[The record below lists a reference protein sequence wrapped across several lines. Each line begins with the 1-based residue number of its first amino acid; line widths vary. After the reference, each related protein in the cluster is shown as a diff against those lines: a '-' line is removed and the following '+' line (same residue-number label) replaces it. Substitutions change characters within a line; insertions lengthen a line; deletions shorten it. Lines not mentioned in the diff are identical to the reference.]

1 MEKYYKKW
9 FKILNIPAAILFV
22 VVILVPFIMGVA
34 YSFTAWRGS
43 YFKGS
48 EHWYG
53 ALVGFKNYIKVFHSQ
68 KFITSFIYTIKFTIV
83 AVVVKNIISLGMALM
98 VRKVGKGK
106 GFFRTVF
113 FFPNLLGGLA
123 MGFIWSFIFQNVYS
137 LMLFGEDSP
146 IHIPFLCDML
156 QDPNKA
162 VFAMAI
168 MATWQTAGYLM
179 LIYLNGLNNIP
190 EDLYE
195 AASIDGATAWQKFRH
210 ITVPMLMPAFTIVF
224 FLTLSSSFKMLDE
237 NLALTGGDFGTRML
251 SLQIL
256 LTTRENTPPNY
267 GMAQAQAVIFFI
279 LIAVV
284 SIVLLLLRERRL
296 RHNDCKQ
303 KNKTGR
309 NVCNSDSS
317 EYLYVIPNLLFDRE
331 LIQESERNCRI
342 SNLRSV
348 FF

>member
-9 FKILNIPAAILFV
+9 FKILNIPAIILFV

-43 YFKGS
+43 DFKGS

-68 KFITSFIYTIKFTIV
+68 KFITSFIYTIKFTVV
-83 AVVVKNIISLGMALM
+83 AVVIKNIVSLGMALM

-137 LMLFGEDSP
+137 LMLFGEESP

-279 LIAVV
+279 LIATV
-284 SIVLLLLRERRL
+284 SII
-296 RHNDCKQ
+296 Q
-303 KNKTGR
+303 
-309 NVCNSDSS
+309 
-317 EYLYVIPNLLFDRE
+317 VIVTKRKE
-331 LIQESERNCRI
+331 IEA
-342 SNLRSV
+342 
-348 FF
+348 

>member
-9 FKILNIPAAILFV
+9 FKILNIPAIILFV

-53 ALVGFKNYIKVFHSQ
+53 ALVGFKNYIKVFRSQ
-68 KFITSFIYTIKFTIV
+68 KFITSFIYTIKFTVV
-83 AVVVKNIISLGMALM
+83 AVVIKNIVSLGMALM

-137 LMLFGEDSP
+137 LMLFGEESP

-195 AASIDGATAWQKFRH
+195 AAAIDGATAWQKFRH

-279 LIAVV
+279 LIATV
-284 SIVLLLLRERRL
+284 SII
-296 RHNDCKQ
+296 Q
-303 KNKTGR
+303 
-309 NVCNSDSS
+309 
-317 EYLYVIPNLLFDRE
+317 VIVTKRKE
-331 LIQESERNCRI
+331 IEA
-342 SNLRSV
+342 
-348 FF
+348 

>member
-9 FKILNIPAAILFV
+9 FKILNIPAIILFV

-83 AVVVKNIISLGMALM
+83 AVVVKNIVSLGMALM

-284 SIVLLLLRERRL
+284 SIV
-296 RHNDCKQ
+296 Q
-303 KNKTGR
+303 
-309 NVCNSDSS
+309 
-317 EYLYVIPNLLFDRE
+317 VIVTKRKE
-331 LIQESERNCRI
+331 IEA
-342 SNLRSV
+342 
-348 FF
+348 

>member
-1 MEKYYKKW
+1 
-9 FKILNIPAAILFV
+9 
-22 VVILVPFIMGVA
+22 
-34 YSFTAWRGS
+34 
-43 YFKGS
+43 
-48 EHWYG
+48 
-53 ALVGFKNYIKVFHSQ
+53 
-68 KFITSFIYTIKFTIV
+68 
-83 AVVVKNIISLGMALM
+83 
-98 VRKVGKGK
+98 
-106 GFFRTVF
+106 
-113 FFPNLLGGLA
+113 

-137 LMLFGEDSP
+137 LMLFGEDSS

-279 LIAVV
+279 LIATV
-284 SIVLLLLRERRL
+284 SII
-296 RHNDCKQ
+296 Q
-303 KNKTGR
+303 
-309 NVCNSDSS
+309 
-317 EYLYVIPNLLFDRE
+317 VIVTKRKE
-331 LIQESERNCRI
+331 IEA
-342 SNLRSV
+342 
-348 FF
+348 

>member
-9 FKILNIPAAILFV
+9 FKILNIPAVILFV

-53 ALVGFKNYIKVFHSQ
+53 ALVGFKNYLKVFHSQ
-68 KFITSFIYTIKFTIV
+68 KFITSFIYTIKFTVV
-83 AVVVKNIISLGMALM
+83 AVVVKNIVSLGMALM

-195 AASIDGATAWQKFRH
+195 AASLDGATAWQKFRH
-210 ITVPMLMPAFTIVF
+210 ITVPMLMPAFTVVF
-224 FLTLSSSFKMLDE
+224 FLTLSGSFKMLDE

-284 SIVLLLLRERRL
+284 SIV
-296 RHNDCKQ
+296 Q
-303 KNKTGR
+303 
-309 NVCNSDSS
+309 
-317 EYLYVIPNLLFDRE
+317 VIITKRKE
-331 LIQESERNCRI
+331 IEA
-342 SNLRSV
+342 
-348 FF
+348 

>member
-53 ALVGFKNYIKVFHSQ
+53 ALVGFKNYLKVFHSQ
-68 KFITSFIYTIKFTIV
+68 KFITSFIYTIKFTVV
-83 AVVVKNIISLGMALM
+83 AVVVKNIVSLGMALM

-284 SIVLLLLRERRL
+284 SIV
-296 RHNDCKQ
+296 Q
-303 KNKTGR
+303 
-309 NVCNSDSS
+309 
-317 EYLYVIPNLLFDRE
+317 VIVTKRKE
-331 LIQESERNCRI
+331 IEA
-342 SNLRSV
+342 
-348 FF
+348 

>member
-9 FKILNIPAAILFV
+9 FKVLSLPAVILFV
-22 VVILVPFIMGVA
+22 VVILVPFVMGVA

-53 ALVGFKNYIKVFHSQ
+53 ALIGLKNYIKVFNSQ
-68 KFITSFIYTIKFTIV
+68 KFISAFLYTIKFTVV
-83 AVVVKNIISLGMALM
+83 AVIVKNVISLALALM
-98 VRKVGKGK
+98 VRRIGKGK
-106 GFFRTVF
+106 GIFRTIY

-123 MGFIWSFIFQNVYS
+123 MGFVWSFIFQNVFS
-137 LMLFGEDSP
+137 MMLFGEDSP
-146 IHIPFLCDML
+146 IHIPFLTNML

-162 VFAMAI
+162 VFAMAL

-195 AASIDGATAWQKFRH
+195 AASIDGATAIQKFRH

-237 NLALTGGDFGTRML
+237 NLALTNGDFGTRML

-284 SIVLLLLRERRL
+284 SIA
-296 RHNDCKQ
+296 Q
-303 KNKTGR
+303 
-309 NVCNSDSS
+309 
-317 EYLYVIPNLLFDRE
+317 VIITKRKE
-331 LIQESERNCRI
+331 IEA
-342 SNLRSV
+342 
-348 FF
+348 

>member
-9 FKILNIPAAILFV
+9 FKILNIPAVILFV
-22 VVILVPFIMGVA
+22 VVILAPFIMGVA

-53 ALVGFKNYIKVFHSQ
+53 ALVGFKNYLKVFHSQ
-68 KFITSFIYTIKFTIV
+68 KFITSFIYTIKFTVV
-83 AVVVKNIISLGMALM
+83 AVVVKNIVSLGMALM

-137 LMLFGEDSP
+137 LMLFGEESP

-195 AASIDGATAWQKFRH
+195 AASLDGATAWQKFRH
-210 ITVPMLMPAFTIVF
+210 ITVPMLMPAFTVVF
-224 FLTLSSSFKMLDE
+224 FLTLSGSFKMLDE

-284 SIVLLLLRERRL
+284 SIV
-296 RHNDCKQ
+296 Q
-303 KNKTGR
+303 
-309 NVCNSDSS
+309 
-317 EYLYVIPNLLFDRE
+317 VIVTKRKE
-331 LIQESERNCRI
+331 IEA
-342 SNLRSV
+342 
-348 FF
+348 

>member
-22 VVILVPFIMGVA
+22 VVILVPFIMGMA

-83 AVVVKNIISLGMALM
+83 AVVAKNIVSLGMALM

-162 VFAMAI
+162 VFAWQSWQP
-168 MATWQTAGYLM
+168 WQTAGYLM

-284 SIVLLLLRERRL
+284 SIV
-296 RHNDCKQ
+296 Q
-303 KNKTGR
+303 
-309 NVCNSDSS
+309 
-317 EYLYVIPNLLFDRE
+317 VIVTKRKE
-331 LIQESERNCRI
+331 IEA
-342 SNLRSV
+342 
-348 FF
+348 

>member
-22 VVILVPFIMGVA
+22 VVILVPFIMGMA

-83 AVVVKNIISLGMALM
+83 AVVAKNIVSLGMALM

-123 MGFIWSFIFQNVYS
+123 MGFIWSFIFQNVYF

-284 SIVLLLLRERRL
+284 SIV
-296 RHNDCKQ
+296 Q
-303 KNKTGR
+303 
-309 NVCNSDSS
+309 
-317 EYLYVIPNLLFDRE
+317 VIVTKRKE
-331 LIQESERNCRI
+331 IEA
-342 SNLRSV
+342 
-348 FF
+348 

>member
-9 FKILNIPAAILFV
+9 FKVLSLPAVILFV
-22 VVILVPFIMGVA
+22 VVILVPFVMGVA

-53 ALVGFKNYIKVFHSQ
+53 ALIGLKNYIKVFNSQ
-68 KFITSFIYTIKFTIV
+68 KFISAFIYTIKFTVV
-83 AVVVKNIISLGMALM
+83 AVIVKNVVSLALALM
-98 VRKVGKGK
+98 VRRIGKGK
-106 GFFRTVF
+106 GIFRTIY

-123 MGFIWSFIFQNVYS
+123 MGFVWSFIFQNVFS
-137 LMLFGEDSP
+137 MMLFGENSP
-146 IHIPFLCDML
+146 IHIPFLTNML

-162 VFAMAI
+162 VFAMAL
-168 MATWQTAGYLM
+168 MSAWQTAGYLM

-195 AASIDGATAWQKFRH
+195 AASIDGATAIQKFRH

-237 NLALTGGDFGTRML
+237 NLALTNGDFGTRML

-284 SIVLLLLRERRL
+284 SIA
-296 RHNDCKQ
+296 Q
-303 KNKTGR
+303 
-309 NVCNSDSS
+309 
-317 EYLYVIPNLLFDRE
+317 VIITKRKE
-331 LIQESERNCRI
+331 IEA
-342 SNLRSV
+342 
-348 FF
+348 

>member
-22 VVILVPFIMGVA
+22 VVILVPFIMGMA

-83 AVVVKNIISLGMALM
+83 AVVAKNIVSLGMALM

-156 QDPNKA
+156 PDPNKA

-284 SIVLLLLRERRL
+284 SIV
-296 RHNDCKQ
+296 Q
-303 KNKTGR
+303 
-309 NVCNSDSS
+309 
-317 EYLYVIPNLLFDRE
+317 VIVTKRKE
-331 LIQESERNCRI
+331 IEA
-342 SNLRSV
+342 
-348 FF
+348 

>member
-83 AVVVKNIISLGMALM
+83 AVVVKNIVSLGMALM

-195 AASIDGATAWQKFRH
+195 AASLDGATAWQKFRH
-210 ITVPMLMPAFTIVF
+210 ITVPMLMPAFTVVF
-224 FLTLSSSFKMLDE
+224 FLTLSGSFKMLDE

-284 SIVLLLLRERRL
+284 SIV
-296 RHNDCKQ
+296 Q
-303 KNKTGR
+303 
-309 NVCNSDSS
+309 
-317 EYLYVIPNLLFDRE
+317 VIITKRKE
-331 LIQESERNCRI
+331 IEA
-342 SNLRSV
+342 
-348 FF
+348 

>member
-9 FKILNIPAAILFV
+9 FKILNIPAIILFV

-68 KFITSFIYTIKFTIV
+68 KFITSFIYTIKFTVV
-83 AVVVKNIISLGMALM
+83 AVVIKNIVSLGMALM

-156 QDPNKA
+156 QDQNKA
-162 VFAMAI
+162 VFDMAI

-279 LIAVV
+279 LIATV
-284 SIVLLLLRERRL
+284 SII
-296 RHNDCKQ
+296 Q
-303 KNKTGR
+303 
-309 NVCNSDSS
+309 
-317 EYLYVIPNLLFDRE
+317 VIVTKRKE
-331 LIQESERNCRI
+331 IEA
-342 SNLRSV
+342 
-348 FF
+348 

>member
-22 VVILVPFIMGVA
+22 VVILVPFIMGMA

-83 AVVVKNIISLGMALM
+83 AVVTKNIVSLGMALM

-256 LTTRENTPPNY
+256 LTTRENTRY
-267 GMAQAQAVIFFI
+267 G
-279 LIAVV
+279 
-284 SIVLLLLRERRL
+284 
-296 RHNDCKQ
+296 
-303 KNKTGR
+303 TGTGG
-309 NVCNSDSS
+309 
-317 EYLYVIPNLLFDRE
+317 YFLYPDR
-331 LIQESERNCRI
+331 CCVH
-342 SNLRSV
+342 RSGYCY
-348 FF
+348 

>member
-9 FKILNIPAAILFV
+9 FKILNIPAIILFV

-68 KFITSFIYTIKFTIV
+68 KFITSFIYTIKFTVV
-83 AVVVKNIISLGMALM
+83 AVVIKNIVSLGMALM

-137 LMLFGEDSP
+137 LMLFGEESP

-179 LIYLNGLNNIP
+179 LIYLNGLNNLP

-279 LIAVV
+279 LIATV
-284 SIVLLLLRERRL
+284 SII
-296 RHNDCKQ
+296 Q
-303 KNKTGR
+303 
-309 NVCNSDSS
+309 
-317 EYLYVIPNLLFDRE
+317 VIVTKRKE
-331 LIQESERNCRI
+331 IEA
-342 SNLRSV
+342 
-348 FF
+348 

>member
-22 VVILVPFIMGVA
+22 VVILVPFIMGMA

-83 AVVVKNIISLGMALM
+83 AVVVKNIVSLGMALM

-210 ITVPMLMPAFTIVF
+210 ITVPMLIPAFTIVF

-284 SIVLLLLRERRL
+284 SIV
-296 RHNDCKQ
+296 Q
-303 KNKTGR
+303 
-309 NVCNSDSS
+309 
-317 EYLYVIPNLLFDRE
+317 VIVTKRKE
-331 LIQESERNCRI
+331 IEA
-342 SNLRSV
+342 
-348 FF
+348 

>member
-83 AVVVKNIISLGMALM
+83 AVVVKNIVSLGMALM

-195 AASIDGATAWQKFRH
+195 AASIDGATVWQKFRH

-284 SIVLLLLRERRL
+284 SIV
-296 RHNDCKQ
+296 Q
-303 KNKTGR
+303 
-309 NVCNSDSS
+309 
-317 EYLYVIPNLLFDRE
+317 VIVTKRKE
-331 LIQESERNCRI
+331 IEA
-342 SNLRSV
+342 
-348 FF
+348 

>member
-22 VVILVPFIMGVA
+22 VVILVPFIMGMA

-83 AVVVKNIISLGMALM
+83 AVVAKNIVSLGMALM

-179 LIYLNGLNNIP
+179 LIYLNGLKNSP

-195 AASIDGATAWQKFRH
+195 AASIDGAGKVRSFFS
-210 ITVPMLMPAFTIVF
+210 ITVPQITPIIFFNMIMQTINALQTYTSASVITGGGPLKATYVMGLKLYKEGFSYFKMGYASAISWVMFTVILVV
-224 FLTLSSSFKMLDE
+224 TLLLFKSSSSWVYYED
-237 NLALTGGDFGTRML
+237 GGDF
-251 SLQIL
+251 
-256 LTTRENTPPNY
+256 
-267 GMAQAQAVIFFI
+267 
-279 LIAVV
+279 
-284 SIVLLLLRERRL
+284 
-296 RHNDCKQ
+296 
-303 KNKTGR
+303 
-309 NVCNSDSS
+309 
-317 EYLYVIPNLLFDRE
+317 
-331 LIQESERNCRI
+331 
-342 SNLRSV
+342 
-348 FF
+348 

>member
-9 FKILNIPAAILFV
+9 FKILNIPAVILFV
-22 VVILVPFIMGVA
+22 VVILAPFIMGVA

-53 ALVGFKNYIKVFHSQ
+53 ALVGFKNYLKVFHSQ
-68 KFITSFIYTIKFTIV
+68 KFITSFIYTIKFTVV
-83 AVVVKNIISLGMALM
+83 AVVVKNIVSLGMALM

-195 AASIDGATAWQKFRH
+195 AASLDGATAWQKFRH
-210 ITVPMLMPAFTIVF
+210 ITVPMLMPAFTVVF
-224 FLTLSSSFKMLDE
+224 FLTLSGSFKMLDE

-279 LIAVV
+279 LVAVV
-284 SIVLLLLRERRL
+284 SIV
-296 RHNDCKQ
+296 Q
-303 KNKTGR
+303 
-309 NVCNSDSS
+309 
-317 EYLYVIPNLLFDRE
+317 VIITKRKE
-331 LIQESERNCRI
+331 IEA
-342 SNLRSV
+342 
-348 FF
+348 

>member
-83 AVVVKNIISLGMALM
+83 AVVVKNIVSLGMALM

-237 NLALTGGDFGTRML
+237 NFALTGGDFGTRML

-284 SIVLLLLRERRL
+284 SIV
-296 RHNDCKQ
+296 Q
-303 KNKTGR
+303 
-309 NVCNSDSS
+309 
-317 EYLYVIPNLLFDRE
+317 VIVTKRKE
-331 LIQESERNCRI
+331 IEA
-342 SNLRSV
+342 
-348 FF
+348 

>member
-22 VVILVPFIMGVA
+22 VVILAPFIMGVA

-53 ALVGFKNYIKVFHSQ
+53 ALVGFKNYLKVFHSQ
-68 KFITSFIYTIKFTIV
+68 KFITSFIYTIKFTVV
-83 AVVVKNIISLGMALM
+83 AVVVKNIVSLGMALM

-195 AASIDGATAWQKFRH
+195 AASLDGATAWQKFRH
-210 ITVPMLMPAFTIVF
+210 ITVPMLMPAFTVVF
-224 FLTLSSSFKMLDE
+224 FLTLSGSFKMLDE

-284 SIVLLLLRERRL
+284 SIV
-296 RHNDCKQ
+296 Q
-303 KNKTGR
+303 
-309 NVCNSDSS
+309 
-317 EYLYVIPNLLFDRE
+317 VIITKRKE
-331 LIQESERNCRI
+331 IEA
-342 SNLRSV
+342 
-348 FF
+348 

>member
-9 FKILNIPAAILFV
+9 FKILNIPAIILFV

-68 KFITSFIYTIKFTIV
+68 KFITSFIYTIKFTVV
-83 AVVVKNIISLGMALM
+83 AVVIKNIVSLGMALM

-146 IHIPFLCDML
+146 IHIPLLCDML

-279 LIAVV
+279 LIATV
-284 SIVLLLLRERRL
+284 SII
-296 RHNDCKQ
+296 Q
-303 KNKTGR
+303 
-309 NVCNSDSS
+309 
-317 EYLYVIPNLLFDRE
+317 VIVTKRKE
-331 LIQESERNCRI
+331 IEA
-342 SNLRSV
+342 
-348 FF
+348 

>member
-9 FKILNIPAAILFV
+9 FKILNIPAIILFV

-68 KFITSFIYTIKFTIV
+68 KFITSFIYTIKFTVV
-83 AVVVKNIISLGMALM
+83 AVVIKNIVSLGMALM

-156 QDPNKA
+156 QNPNKA

-279 LIAVV
+279 LIATV
-284 SIVLLLLRERRL
+284 SII
-296 RHNDCKQ
+296 Q
-303 KNKTGR
+303 
-309 NVCNSDSS
+309 
-317 EYLYVIPNLLFDRE
+317 VIVTKRKE
-331 LIQESERNCRI
+331 IEA
-342 SNLRSV
+342 
-348 FF
+348 

>member
-1 MEKYYKKW
+1 M
-9 FKILNIPAAILFV
+9 
-22 VVILVPFIMGVA
+22 
-34 YSFTAWRGS
+34 
-43 YFKGS
+43 
-48 EHWYG
+48 
-53 ALVGFKNYIKVFHSQ
+53 FHSQ

-83 AVVVKNIISLGMALM
+83 AVVAKNIVSLGMALM

-284 SIVLLLLRERRL
+284 SIV
-296 RHNDCKQ
+296 Q
-303 KNKTGR
+303 
-309 NVCNSDSS
+309 
-317 EYLYVIPNLLFDRE
+317 VIVTKRKE
-331 LIQESERNCRI
+331 IEA
-342 SNLRSV
+342 
-348 FF
+348 

>member
-1 MEKYYKKW
+1 MEKHYKKW
-9 FKILNIPAAILFV
+9 FKILNIPAIILFV

-68 KFITSFIYTIKFTIV
+68 KFITSFIYTIKFTVV
-83 AVVVKNIISLGMALM
+83 AVVIKNIVSLGMALM

-137 LMLFGEDSP
+137 LMLFGEESP

-279 LIAVV
+279 LIATV
-284 SIVLLLLRERRL
+284 SII
-296 RHNDCKQ
+296 Q
-303 KNKTGR
+303 
-309 NVCNSDSS
+309 
-317 EYLYVIPNLLFDRE
+317 VIVTKRKE
-331 LIQESERNCRI
+331 IEA
-342 SNLRSV
+342 
-348 FF
+348 

>member
-9 FKILNIPAAILFV
+9 FKILNIPAIILFV
-22 VVILVPFIMGVA
+22 VVILVPFIMGMV

-68 KFITSFIYTIKFTIV
+68 KFITSFIYTVKFTVV
-83 AVVVKNIISLGMALM
+83 AVVIKNIVSLGMALM

-284 SIVLLLLRERRL
+284 SIV
-296 RHNDCKQ
+296 Q
-303 KNKTGR
+303 
-309 NVCNSDSS
+309 
-317 EYLYVIPNLLFDRE
+317 VIVTKRKE
-331 LIQESERNCRI
+331 IEA
-342 SNLRSV
+342 
-348 FF
+348 

>member
-22 VVILVPFIMGVA
+22 VVILVPFIMGMA

-83 AVVVKNIISLGMALM
+83 AVVVKNIVSLGMALM

-210 ITVPMLMPAFTIVF
+210 ITVPMLMPAFTVVF
-224 FLTLSSSFKMLDE
+224 FLTLSGSFKMLDE

-284 SIVLLLLRERRL
+284 SIV
-296 RHNDCKQ
+296 Q
-303 KNKTGR
+303 
-309 NVCNSDSS
+309 
-317 EYLYVIPNLLFDRE
+317 VIITKRKE
-331 LIQESERNCRI
+331 IEA
-342 SNLRSV
+342 
-348 FF
+348 

>member
-22 VVILVPFIMGVA
+22 VVILVPFIMGMA

-83 AVVVKNIISLGMALM
+83 AVVVKNIVSLGMALM

-279 LIAVV
+279 LIATV
-284 SIVLLLLRERRL
+284 SII
-296 RHNDCKQ
+296 Q
-303 KNKTGR
+303 
-309 NVCNSDSS
+309 
-317 EYLYVIPNLLFDRE
+317 VIVTKRKE
-331 LIQESERNCRI
+331 IEA
-342 SNLRSV
+342 
-348 FF
+348 

>member
-9 FKILNIPAAILFV
+9 FKILNIPAIILFV

-68 KFITSFIYTIKFTIV
+68 KFITSFIYTIKFTVV
-83 AVVVKNIISLGMALM
+83 AVVIKNIVSLGMALM

-137 LMLFGEDSP
+137 LMLFGEESP

-162 VFAMAI
+162 IFAMAI

-279 LIAVV
+279 LIATV
-284 SIVLLLLRERRL
+284 SII
-296 RHNDCKQ
+296 Q
-303 KNKTGR
+303 
-309 NVCNSDSS
+309 
-317 EYLYVIPNLLFDRE
+317 VIVTKRKE
-331 LIQESERNCRI
+331 IEA
-342 SNLRSV
+342 
-348 FF
+348 